1 MVRKGVRIADCL
13 PAIAILLPVGA
24 LVGAG
29 LGFSKNRFGL
39 SSGVGTVIMV
49 TFVVLAGRFAQ
60 AFVARQ
66 VNARAMKGQK

>member
-1 MVRKGVRIADCL
+1 MLGKGVKIGDCL
-13 PAIAILLPVGA
+13 LAIAILLPVGA

-29 LGFSKNRFGL
+29 IGFSKNRFGL

-49 TFVVLAGRFAQ
+49 TFIVLAGRFAQ
-60 AFVARQ
+60 AFVARR